1 MVTAS
6 SNNQVHQPDIQPN
19 EIKEIFGLFDKS
31 SSGFV
36 RTQELGTLIRAIN
49 LNPSEAEIIEMM
61 KKVDPNSSGQFN
73 LQSLENLIRHRGK
86 DPDTL
91 QDVIDALKVFDSDH
105 DGKISVS
112 EFTYAMTNMGEQMNA
127 QEIQEIIADSQLVN
141 NDHINVED
149 FARMIMNRI

>member
-1 MVTAS
+1 M
-6 SNNQVHQPDIQPN
+6 
-19 EIKEIFGLFDKS
+19 
-31 SSGFV
+31 

-86 DPDTL
+86 DPDSL

-127 QEIQEIIADSQLVN
+127 QEI
-141 NDHINVED
+141 
-149 FARMIMNRI
+149 

>member
-1 MVTAS
+1 MVTV
-6 SNNQVHQPDIQPN
+6 SNNQVAQPDIQPS

-36 RTQELGTLIRAIN
+36 RTQELGTLVRAIN

-61 KKVDPNSSGQFN
+61 KKVDPNGSGQFN
-73 LQSLENLIRHRGK
+73 LQSLEGLIRERGK

-105 DGKISVS
+105 DGKISVE
-112 EFTYAMTNMGEQMNA
+112 EFTYAMVNMGEQMND
-127 QEIQEIIADSQLVN
+127 QEIQEIISDSQLVN
-141 NDHINVED
+141 NNYIQVED

>member
-49 LNPSEAEIIEMM
+49 LNPSEAEIVEMM

-86 DPDTL
+86 DPDSL

-105 DGKISVS
+105 DGKISVG

-127 QEIQEIIADSQLVN
+127 QEIDEIIRDSQLVN
-141 NDHINVED
+141 NDHINVEE

>member
-19 EIKEIFGLFDKS
+19 EIKEIFGLFYKS

-49 LNPSEAEIIEMM
+49 LNPSEAEIVEMM

-86 DPDTL
+86 DPDSL

-105 DGKISVS
+105 DGKISVG

-127 QEIQEIIADSQLVN
+127 QEIDEIIRDS
-141 NDHINVED
+141 
-149 FARMIMNRI
+149 